1 MLHILSTKMKK
12 KEISY
17 KEALQKIEAIVDKIE
32 SGEPDVDE
40 LATMVK
46 TAMELLKIC
55 NEKLRSTEA
64 ALNQL

>member
-1 MLHILSTKMKK
+1 MKK

>member
-1 MLHILSTKMKK
+1 MLNIESTKMKK

-32 SGEPDVDE
+32 NGEPDVDE